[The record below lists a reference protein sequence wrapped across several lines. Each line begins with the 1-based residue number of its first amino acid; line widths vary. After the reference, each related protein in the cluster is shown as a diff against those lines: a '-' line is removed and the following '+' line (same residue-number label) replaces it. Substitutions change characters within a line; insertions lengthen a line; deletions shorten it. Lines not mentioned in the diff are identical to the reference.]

1 MQRRSVV
8 AAPSS
13 AVCTAAA
20 STARI
25 HAPHFWHAAAR
36 PQSFSICARIEAAAA
51 GAAAGEAAPFK
62 GEIFRSDPWKNRF
75 PLLGRQLGFIHVY
88 VQYVLV
94 F

>member
-13 AVCTAAA
+13 A

-36 PQSFSICARIEAAAA
+36 PQSFSICARIEAAAAA